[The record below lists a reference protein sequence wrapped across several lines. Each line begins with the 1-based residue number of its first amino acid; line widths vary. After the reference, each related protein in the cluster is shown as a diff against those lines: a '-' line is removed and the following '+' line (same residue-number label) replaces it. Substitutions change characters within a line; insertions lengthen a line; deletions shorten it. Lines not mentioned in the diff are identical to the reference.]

1 MRAWMD
7 LRRALVAGG
16 LLVAIASPGGA
27 AAAAPDPA
35 TIVHEARGVL
45 RDLGSTVTRVTAG
58 AAALGPCSRRSGLR
72 LGQDGRLTILL
83 LGSDYRRSPYIGERM
98 DTILVVTRRP
108 SGRVAMASIPRD
120 TSQFP
125 RAGWN
130 GGGTSGSTRVNAM
143 YYFYKRTDRFGPRA
157 VDCRALNRFRAD
169 VAAALGTEIDHYAM
183 VRMRPMAKLVDSV
196 GSIRVDVPGPIID
209 TYMGQGGIYFPD
221 RDGYRLV
228 GHERCLPRPS
238 FCRSALSYVR
248 SRAGSEAGRPN
259 SDFRRAYR
267 QQDVV
272 FQTAQRV
279 LEQGRGAELRA
290 LAQRIEGKIH
300 TDLPT
305 TLAVARTLF
314 DLIGSSRFAD
324 ADGIVFSPSVWA
336 YEDASTPAYSFRLRL
351 PRVRAWIDRH
361 FGS

>member
-1 MRAWMD
+1 V
-7 LRRALVAGG
+7 VAGG
-16 LLVAIASPGGA
+16 LLLAVVVPGGA
-27 AAAAPDPA
+27 MAAPPDPGA
-35 TIVHEARGVL
+35 ILREAGETL
-45 RDLGSTVTRVTAG
+45 RDLGSGITRAADRAVAG
-58 AAALGPCSRRSGLR
+58 SLGSCSRRSGLR
-72 LGQDGRLTILL
+72 LGSDGRLTILL

-108 SGRVAMASIPRD
+108 SGRVAMAGIPRD

-130 GGGTSGSTRVNAM
+130 GGGTSGSTRVNAL
-143 YYFYKRTDRFGPRA
+143 YYGYKRTGLFGIHE

-183 VRMRPMAKLVDSV
+183 VRMLPMAALVDSV
-196 GSIRVDVPGPIID
+196 GFIRVDVPGPIID
-209 TYMGQGGIYFPD
+209 TYMGRGGIFFPD
-221 RDGYRLV
+221 RDDYRLV
-228 GHERCLPRPS
+228 GHERCLPRPA

-272 FQTAQRV
+272 LRTAQRV
-279 LEQGRGAELRA
+279 VERGGGPELRA
-290 LAQRIEGKIH
+290 LVRRIRGKVH

-305 TLAVARTLF
+305 TMEAARTL
-314 DLIGSSRFAD
+314 LGLVGSSRFAAD
-324 ADGIVFSPSVWA
+324 DGIVFAPAGWA
-336 YEDASTPAYSFRLRL
+336 YADASTPAYSFRLRL
-351 PRVRAWIDRH
+351 PQVRAWIDRH